1 MIRLLWFTTKACIAA
16 ALSQLALRTNAGRDW
31 QARIMGDTASNATG
45 SYASATYFAVTANG
59 TSPNAADTT
68 LTGEIA
74 GGSTLARA
82 QGVYAH
88 TNGTS
93 SYTVTKTLTSDQT
106 VTLQKVGLFTASSG
120 GTMAFESLLNAAAS
134 MVSGDQIQL
143 TVTVTL

>member
-1 MIRLLWFTTKACIAA
+1 MTRLLWFLTKALAA
-16 ALSQLALRTNAGRDW
+16 SALTQLALRTNAGRDW
-31 QARIMGDTASNATG
+31 QARVMGDTSSNGSG
-45 SYASATYFAVTANG
+45 SYAPATYFGVTANG
-59 TSPNAADTT
+59 TAPNASDTT
-68 LTGEIA
+68 LTGEISS
-74 GGSTLARA
+74 GTLARA

-88 TNGTS
+88 TNGTG

-106 VTLQKVGLFTASSG
+106 VTLQKAALFTASSG